1 MYGPRP
7 LLIIGTLLHVF
18 GLMMAS
24 ISTQY
29 YQFLLSQGVCS
40 AIGVACIFQ
49 PGINTIVGWFN
60 KKRGA
65 AYGILSTGSS
75 IGGIIFPI
83 MTTRLIQRVGY
94 GWAMRTSAFLILG
107 LLIVAN
113 LTVTS
118 RHPPRPTALSKEQMS
133 KPFRERG
140 FLILLVGLFVLNF
153 GIFIPINY
161 LQVQGLQ
168 SGMNPNLAQY
178 LIAILNAA
186 RLVSLS
192 FPPSDPYSTLLT
204 PPASS
209 AVSSPASWP
218 ISSANTTSS

>member
-204 PPASS
+204 TPASS